1 MRYIGNKTKLVDFIF
16 LTINENI
23 SDISLIDK
31 FYDLF
36 AGTGAVSNHMKTT
49 YNIVAN
55 DILRSSFYVNKGL
68 LQNKPNLPENIF
80 SILNELVE
88 EGFIYNNYSETGSDR
103 LYFSEENGK
112 KIDGIRNYLFSQLE
126 SNNLSEE
133 QFDYLMYCFINAIHK
148 VSNTT
153 GVYGAYLK
161 KLNGCAK
168 NKLIIEELDIIKTD
182 KSIFV
187 YNKNCID
194 LLEEINENDIVY
206 IDPPYNARQYN
217 SNYHLLE
224 TIVSSVDP
232 KIKIIKG
239 KASVAGL
246 PDNIENSK
254 SSWCSKILIEKEI
267 EKIGK
272 CKSKYVFMSYNN
284 EGLISI
290 EKIGEIFGK
299 YGKVVIKKMTHK
311 KYKSNT
317 NSNKSTVEEV
327 IICRLK

>member
-1 MRYIGNKTKLVDFIF
+1 MRYIGNKTKLLDFIYE
-16 LTINENI
+16 TISEHTDIYSI
-23 SDISLIDK
+23 SK

-36 AGTGAVSNHMKTT
+36 AGTGAVSNHMRIK

-55 DILRSSFYVNKGL
+55 DILKSSYFVNKGL
-68 LQNKPNLPENIF
+68 LQNKPILPENIF
-80 SILNELVE
+80 NILNNLQE
-88 EGFIYNNYSETGSDR
+88 EGFIYNNYSETGSNR

-112 KIDGIRNYLFSQLE
+112 KIDGIRNYLFSE
-126 SNNLSEE
+126 KKNKNLSME
-133 QFDYLMYCFINAIHK
+133 QFEYLMYCFIYAIHK

-161 KLNGCAK
+161 KLNGVAK
-168 NKLIIEELDIIKTD
+168 NRLVLEELDIIETD
-182 KSIFV
+182 KTIEV

-194 LLEEINENDIVY
+194 LLEKIEENDIVY
-206 IDPPYNARQYN
+206 IDPPYNSRQYN

-224 TIVSSVDP
+224 TIVSDVDP
-232 KIKIIKG
+232 KIKIVKG
-239 KASVAGL
+239 KESVSGL
-246 PDNIENSK
+246 PDNIEDSK
-254 SSWCSKILIEKEI
+254 SSWCSKGLIEKEI
-267 EKIGK
+267 EKIGN

-299 YGKVVIKKMTHK
+299 YGKVIIKKMDHK
-311 KYKSNT
+311 KYKSNI

>member
-1 MRYIGNKTKLVDFIF
+1 MRYIGNKTKLLDFIYE
-16 LTINENI
+16 TISEHTDIYSI
-23 SDISLIDK
+23 SK

-36 AGTGAVSNHMKTT
+36 AGTGAVSNHMRIK

-55 DILRSSFYVNKGL
+55 DILKSSYFVNKGL
-68 LQNKPNLPENIF
+68 LQNKPILPENIF
-80 SILNELVE
+80 NILNNLQE
-88 EGFIYNNYSETGSDR
+88 EGFIYNNYSETGSNR

-112 KIDGIRNYLFSQLE
+112 KIDGIRNYLFSE
-126 SNNLSEE
+126 KKNKNLSME
-133 QFDYLMYCFINAIHK
+133 QFEYLMYCFIYAIHK

-161 KLNGCAK
+161 KLNGVAK
-168 NKLIIEELDIIKTD
+168 NRLVLEELDIIETD
-182 KSIFV
+182 KTIEV

-194 LLEEINENDIVY
+194 LLEKIEENDIVY
-206 IDPPYNARQYN
+206 IDPPYNSRQYN

-224 TIVSSVDP
+224 TIVSDVDP
-232 KIKIIKG
+232 KIKIVRG
-239 KASVAGL
+239 EESVSGL
-246 PDNIENSK
+246 PDNIEDSK
-254 SSWCSKILIEKEI
+254 SAWCSKGLIEKEI
-267 EKIGK
+267 EKIGN

-299 YGKVVIKKMTHK
+299 YGKVIIKKMDHK
-311 KYKSNT
+311 KYKSNI

>member
-1 MRYIGNKTKLVDFIF
+1 MRYIGNKTKLLDFIYE
-16 LTINENI
+16 TISEYT
-23 SDISLIDK
+23 DIYSINK

-36 AGTGAVSNHMKTT
+36 AGTGSVSNHMRTK

-55 DILRSSFYVNKGL
+55 DILKSSYFVNKGL
-68 LQNKPNLPENIF
+68 LQNKPDLPENIF
-80 SILNELVE
+80 NILNDLEE
-88 EGFIYNNYSETGSDR
+88 EGFIYNNYSETGSNR
-103 LYFSEENGK
+103 LYFSETNGK
-112 KIDGIRNYLFSQLE
+112 KIDGIRNYLFTE
-126 SNNLSEE
+126 NKNKNLSIE
-133 QFDYLMYCFINAIHK
+133 QFEYLMYCFIYAIHK

-161 KLNGCAK
+161 KLNGVAK
-168 NKLIIEELDIIKTD
+168 NKLVMEELDIIKTD
-182 KSIFV
+182 NTIEV
-187 YNKNCID
+187 YNKNCIE
-194 LLEEINENDIVY
+194 LLDKINENDIVY
-206 IDPPYNARQYN
+206 IDPPYNSRQYN

-232 KIKIIKG
+232 KIKIVKG
-239 KASVAGL
+239 KESVAGL
-246 PDNIENSK
+246 PDNIDNSK
-254 SSWCSKILIEKEI
+254 SSWCSKVLIEKEI
-267 EKIGK
+267 EKIGS

-299 YGKVVIKKMTHK
+299 YGKVIIKKMDHK
-311 KYKSNT
+311 KYKSNI

>member
-1 MRYIGNKTKLVDFIF
+1 MRYIGNKTKLLDFIYE
-16 LTINENI
+16 TIQEYI
-23 SDISLIDK
+23 SIDSSIDK

-36 AGTGAVSNHMKTT
+36 SGTGSVSNHMKTT

-55 DILRSSFYVNKGL
+55 DILKSSFYVNKGL

-80 SILNELVE
+80 NILNELEE
-88 EGFIYNNYSETGSDR
+88 EGFIYNNYSETGSNR
-103 LYFSEENGK
+103 LYFSALNGK
-112 KIDGIRNYLFSQLE
+112 KIDGIRNYLFSQLD
-126 SNNLSEE
+126 SKKLSII
-133 QFDYLMYCFINAIHK
+133 QFEYLIYCFIYAIHK

-161 KLNGCAK
+161 KLNGVAK
-168 NKLIIEELDIIKTD
+168 NKLVMEELDIIETD
-182 KSIFV
+182 KTIEV

-194 LLEEINENDIVY
+194 LLDKINENDIVY
-206 IDPPYNARQYN
+206 IDPPYNSRQYN

-232 KIKIIKG
+232 KIKIVKG
-239 KASVAGL
+239 KESISGL
-246 PDNIENSK
+246 PDNIESSK
-254 SSWCSKILIEKEI
+254 SAWCSKSLIEKEI
-267 EKIGK
+267 EKIAK

-290 EKIGEIFGK
+290 ENIEKIFEK
-299 YGKVVIKKMTHK
+299 YGKVIIKKMDHK
-311 KYKSNT
+311 KYKSNI